1 MPHSDTSEPDA
12 LSSSQG
18 RSPIGGIISPAVDLK
33 GSVFTL
39 TVLRLR
45 SRNLDAIQKELE
57 ERIAQGPR
65 FFENAPVVID
75 LELMK
80 DAQATFNFAHL
91 VKMLASQKLIPV
103 GVRHGNSEQNAAAI
117 QAGMAILKGG
127 AIQDL
132 PVASTPAAKPSRQ
145 TATESEPV
153 PRASQKPQEIG
164 SGVATKVVT
173 QAVRSGQRIY
183 AQGGDLILLAGVN
196 AGAEII
202 ADGNIHVYGP
212 LRGRA
217 LAGVK
222 GAVDA
227 RIFCQF
233 MEAELVAIAGH
244 YRVFE
249 DSVPNDLRRKPAQI
263 YLDGET
269 LVVEPLVQG

>member
-12 LSSSQG
+12 SSSSHG
-18 RSPIGGIISPAVDLK
+18 PSHIIDKSSPAIDLK

-45 SRNLDAIQKELE
+45 SSNLNAIQKELE
-57 ERIAQGPR
+57 ERIAQAPR
-65 FFENAPVVID
+65 FFENAPLVVD
-75 LELMK
+75 LDLLK
-80 DAQATFNFAHL
+80 DEPASFDFKQL
-91 VKMLASQKLIPV
+91 VKILNKQKLIPV
-103 GVRHGNSEQNAAAI
+103 GLRHGNAEQNEAAV

-132 PVASTPAAKPSRQ
+132 PVAS
-145 TATESEPV
+145 
-153 PRASQKPQEIG
+153 
-164 SGVATKVVT
+164 ATKTKTRSNVELSSHEQPTRRIAEKSQDGAVSVT
-173 QAVRSGQRIY
+173 KVIQQSVRSGQRIY

-196 AGAEII
+196 AGAEVI
-202 ADGNIHVYGP
+202 ADGNIHIYGA

-222 GAVDA
+222 GAASA

-233 MEAELVAIAGH
+233 MEAELVAIAGN

-249 DSVPNDLRRKPAQI
+249 DSVPNDVHRKPVQI
-263 YLDGET
+263 YLDGEQ
-269 LVVEPLVQG
+269 LIVEPLVS

>member
-1 MPHSDTSEPDA
+1 MPHSDPSEPDA

-18 RSPIGGIISPAVDLK
+18 RNPIGGLNSPAVELK

-75 LELMK
+75 LELLK
-80 DAQATFNFAHL
+80 EEQASFDFSNLVDVLAQ
-91 VKMLASQKLIPV
+91 QKLIPV
-103 GVRHGNSEQNAAAI
+103 GIRHGNAEQNAAAI
-117 QAGMAILKGG
+117 LAGMAILKGG

-132 PVASTPAAKPSRQ
+132 PVANARTTKTKERAPA
-145 TATESEPV
+145 SEPV
-153 PRASQKPQEIG
+153 RRGSEKPQEVAA
-164 SGVATKVVT
+164 GVATKVIT
-173 QAVRSGQRIY
+173 QAVRSGQRVY

-222 GAVDA
+222 GASEA
-227 RIFCQF
+227 RIFCQS
-233 MEAELVAIAGH
+233 MEAELVAIAGQ

-249 DSVPNDLRRKPAQI
+249 DSVPNDLHRKPAQI
-263 YLDGET
+263 YLDGEQ
-269 LVVEPLVQG
+269 LIVEPLVQG